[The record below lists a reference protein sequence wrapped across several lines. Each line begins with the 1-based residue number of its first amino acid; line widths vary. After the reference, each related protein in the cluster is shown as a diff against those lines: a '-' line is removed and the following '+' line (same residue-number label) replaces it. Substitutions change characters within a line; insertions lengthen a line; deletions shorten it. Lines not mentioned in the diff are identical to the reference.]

1 MAAGTAA
8 VQAVYTH
15 DFVSS
20 FDILKPDVW
29 ASLIRARGKQGGE
42 FFSTITSLGFKV
54 PTSNENY
61 SHFEDDWIHETVGV
75 VAPINYG
82 AINTGGD
89 FVIAP
94 ASLDSDNQFYLREK
108 DEIILKD
115 GTVCYVTDINVSTPS
130 APVVTIKPLVLGVTL
145 SASNLA
151 AADEIIINTNASDE
165 GTGQPDGRFSGTRE
179 YSNTLQI
186 IKETLEVTG
195 TQMTDGLWFSE
206 VKIPGENG
214 TKISAYMAKGQQDTE
229 YRLALAMEGALLFG
243 EKNTNTAN
251 ALDPDTSK
259 AIQTTEGLIPYIG
272 TNGNEINYTP
282 GSWTISKF
290 NEMNK
295 VADKENA
302 PSHYCGFLGIDL
314 HTEIEDAFVD
324 YLKDTNVSFTNDML
338 GGSKEKGVN
347 IGFQYLYKT
356 GRNYAFKRMH
366 SFSNQ
371 KTYGAS
377 DYNYPQWGLFIPL
390 GMNKTTDS
398 QGTSKKLPTVGVR
411 YKQLG
416 KYNRFT
422 EVWDVSGAGTGRK
435 VTDLDTS
442 KLFMRAHIGGH
453 NQVGNQMFKVNP

>member
-1 MAAGTAA
+1 MGA
-8 VQAVYTH
+8 VNAVYTH

-54 PTSNENY
+54 PTSNEDY
-61 SHFEDDWIHETVGV
+61 SHFEDDWIHETAGV
-75 VAPINYG
+75 VGTVVYG
-82 AINTGGD
+82 AVNLGAT
-89 FVIAP
+89 FVLEVEAVT
-94 ASLDSDNQFYLREK
+94 NRFYLREK
-108 DEIILKD
+108 DEVILKD
-115 GTVCYVTDINVSTPS
+115 GTVCYVTDIDVTAPT
-130 APVVTIKPLVLGVTL
+130 APVVTIIPLVLGVTL
-145 SASNLA
+145 SASNLL
-151 AADEIIINTNASDE
+151 AADDLIINTNASDE
-165 GTGQPDGRFSGTRE
+165 GTGQPVGRFSGTRK
-179 YSNTLQI
+179 YTNSLQI

-195 TQMTDGLWFSE
+195 TQMTDGLWFNE

-243 EKNTNTAN
+243 ETNTNTAN
-251 ALDPDTSK
+251 VLDPETGSSV
-259 AIQTTEGLIPYIG
+259 QTTEGLIPYIG

-302 PSHYCGFLGIDL
+302 PSNYCGFLGIDL

-371 KTYGAS
+371 KTCGSA

-398 QGTSKKLPTVGVR
+398 NGTSSKLPTVGVR

-422 EVWDVSGAGTGRK
+422 EVWDVSGAGTGKK
-435 VTDLDTS
+435 VTDLDKS
-442 KLFMRAHIGGH
+442 NLYMRAHIGGH